1 MSSGWHDCM
10 QAESVSSRR
19 GRAVQ
24 GTPRPLHALMPTHD
38 EPRFAHGIEAALA
51 RVFDAHRIVWLYEP
65 HTFALEHA
73 ADGRLTRAFTPDF
86 FLPEIGIYLE
96 CTVARRSCTTRK
108 RQKARAAERL
118 HGIVVE
124 IAYRAD
130 FEYLARRW
138 SLRELAGA
146 LEDRTADPVER
157 CPPVVG

>member
-1 MSSGWHDCM
+1 
-10 QAESVSSRR
+10 
-19 GRAVQ
+19 
-24 GTPRPLHALMPTHD
+24 MPTHD